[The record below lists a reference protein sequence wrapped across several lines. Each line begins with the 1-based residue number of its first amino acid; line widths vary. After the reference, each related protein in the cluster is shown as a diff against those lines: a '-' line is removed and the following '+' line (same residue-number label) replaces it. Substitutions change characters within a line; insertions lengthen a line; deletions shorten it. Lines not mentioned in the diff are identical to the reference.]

1 MPVLSV
7 GYRYRFSL
15 LLLSLW
21 MSAVFLLS
29 DQPVFSKYTTTARR
43 ENTQIK
49 LVANNIKHSP
59 VTENIHKT
67 VLENGL
73 TVLIKEVHAAPVVS
87 VQMWYKFGSRNE
99 EAGVN
104 GIAHQLEHLMF
115 KGTKNRPIQFGRLF
129 SALGSDSNAF
139 TSYDQTAYYGTV
151 ERNKLKALLVL
162 EADRM
167 QNALID
173 TEHLVNEKRVVTSEL
188 QGYENSPEYRLNRAV
203 MRAVFPNHAYGLPV
217 GGTKADVEKFQVEQ
231 VREYY
236 QNFYNPNNAVLVIVG
251 DFSTGKTLKTVKDIF
266 GKLPNRGRGAG
277 ESARSCCSNK
287 EEPARSWGFPPGA
300 TGVGLANPKGSR
312 GQGREGDKETRGQG
326 DSSFPNSS
334 SSPCPMPYAPC
345 PNPIIL
351 REHGAAALLQV
362 VYPLPDVNHP
372 DIPALDVMDYI
383 LTEGR
388 NSYLYQELI
397 ESGLA
402 NELTAHVATLREL
415 SWYELLVKTAPNQDL
430 TKIEA
435 VINNAIASLAQK
447 GVKPEE
453 VERAKTQLE
462 ASIILNNRDITSQA
476 MQLGNDETTAGDYRY
491 TERYLTAVRQVTAAD
506 VVDVLNKYLKIE
518 ARTLGF
524 FEPTLKQTKEI
535 NGKPQPTQNQEHLS
549 DNTTIASSEV
559 AKYLP
564 NVDLPTDS
572 VKHSIPQQFT
582 LANNLQ
588 VLLLPDQSTPTITL
602 SGNIKAG
609 KEFDHDEQ
617 AGLAS
622 LVGANLMS
630 GTKSK
635 DALTLAKA
643 LAERGATL
651 NFEVS
656 REGLRIQGNSLATDL
671 PVLIQTLA
679 DAVKNSTFPEKELEL
694 NRKQALTALKLE
706 LDDPLEVARRIFVQ
720 SVYPKKHPLHT
731 FPTEKSLQ
739 QIKREDLIAFKS
751 KHYRPDT
758 TVLVLVGDFDLA
770 KVRSL
775 MKTAFGDWRA
785 RGQPPNLKYPT
796 VSMPPSVVRVNPVL
810 PGKSQ
815 AITYM
820 GYTGINRQDPRFY
833 AALVLNQILGGDTL
847 SSRLGAEVRD
857 RQGLTYGIYSYFQA
871 EKNAGTFWIE
881 MQTSPE
887 DANKAIASTRQI
899 LQQIHRQGVTLL
911 DVKTAKNTIV
921 SSYNVSLANPEELT
935 NRILKN
941 QVYGLD
947 ATELSYFPQKIQ
959 KVTLAQ
965 VNQAARELLHPDKI
979 VVVTAGP
986 AIVADQSIR

>member
-1 MPVLSV
+1 MAVFSV
-7 GYRYRFSL
+7 GYRYRFPL

-21 MSAVFLLS
+21 MIAVFLLS
-29 DQPVFSKYTTTARR
+29 DQPAYSQYATASRQG
-43 ENTQIK
+43 NSQAK
-49 LVANNIKHSP
+49 LVANNIKHLP
-59 VTENIHKT
+59 VTENVHKT
-67 VLENGL
+67 VLKNGL
-73 TVLIKEVHAAPVVS
+73 TVLIKEVHAAPVVT
-87 VQMWYKFGSRNE
+87 VQMWYKVGSRNE
-99 EAGVN
+99 EPGVN
-104 GIAHQLEHLMF
+104 GIAHQLEHMMF
-115 KGTKNRPIQFGRLF
+115 KGTKSRPIQFGRLF

-151 ERNKLKALLVL
+151 ERDKLKALLVL

-173 TEHLVNEKRVVTSEL
+173 TEHLANEKRVVTSEL
-188 QGYENSPEYRLNRAV
+188 QGYENSPEYRLNRVV
-203 MRAVFPNHAYGLPV
+203 MRAVFPNHVYGLPV

-236 QNFYNPNNAVLVIVG
+236 RNFYSPDNAVLIIVG
-251 DFSTGKTLKTVKDIF
+251 DFSAGKTLNTVKEIF
-266 GKLPNRGRGAG
+266 GNLPNRGR
-277 ESARSCCSNK
+277 R
-287 EEPARSWGFPPGA
+287 EEE
-300 TGVGLANPKGSR
+300 V
-312 GQGREGDKETRGQG
+312 GRELL
-326 DSSFPNSS
+326 
-334 SSPCPMPYAPC
+334 SPYSQLST
-345 PNPIIL
+345 PIIL

-362 VYPLPDVNHP
+362 VYPLPDINHP

-388 NSYLYQELI
+388 NSYLYQVLI

-402 NELTAHVATLREL
+402 NELTGYVATLRES
-415 SWYELLVKTAPNQDL
+415 SWYELLLKAAPNQDL
-430 TKIEA
+430 TKIDA
-435 VINNAIASLAQK
+435 VLNNAIANLAKK
-447 GVKPEE
+447 GVQPEE
-453 VERAKTQLE
+453 VDRAKTQLE
-462 ASIILNNRDITSQA
+462 AAVILNNRDITSQA

-491 TERYLTAVRQVTAAD
+491 TDRYLAAVRQVTAAD
-506 VVDVLNKYLKIE
+506 VMDVFKKYLKTE
-518 ARTLGF
+518 ARTVGF

-535 NGKPQPTQNQEHLS
+535 DGEPQPTQTQEDLS
-549 DNTTIASSEV
+549 DSTTIAPSEV

-564 NVDLPTDS
+564 TLDLPTDT
-572 VKHSIPQQFT
+572 VKHSLPQQFT
-582 LANNLQ
+582 LANGLQ

-602 SGNIKAG
+602 SGNIRAG
-609 KEFDHDEQ
+609 KEFEPNEQ

-622 LVGANLMS
+622 LVADNLMS
-630 GTKSK
+630 GTKTK

-643 LAERGATL
+643 LEERGATL

-656 REGLRIQGNSLATDL
+656 REGMRIEGNSLATDL
-671 PVLIQTLA
+671 PILIQTLA

-694 NRKQALTALKLE
+694 NRQQALTTLKLE

-739 QIKREDLIAFKS
+739 QIRREDLIAFKA

-775 MKTAFGDWRA
+775 MKAAFGDWKVN
-785 RGQPPNLKYPT
+785 GQPPNLKYPT
-796 VSMPPSVVRVNPVL
+796 VSMPQSVVRVNPVV

-871 EKNAGTFWIE
+871 EKNTGTFWIE

-887 DANKAIASTRQI
+887 DASKAIASTRQI

-911 DVKTAKNTIV
+911 DVKTAKDTLV
-921 SSYNVSLANPEELT
+921 SSYNVSLADPEELT

-941 QVYGLD
+941 KVYGLD
-947 ATELSYFPQKIQ
+947 ETELIYFSQKIQ
-959 KVTLAQ
+959 NVTLAQ

-986 AIVADQSIR
+986 AVVADQSIR

>member
-1 MPVLSV
+1 MAVFSV
-7 GYRYRFSL
+7 GYRYRFPL

-21 MSAVFLLS
+21 MIAVFLLS
-29 DQPVFSKYTTTARR
+29 DQPAYSQYATASRQG
-43 ENTQIK
+43 NSQAK
-49 LVANNIKHSP
+49 LVANNIKHLP
-59 VTENIHKT
+59 VTENVHKT
-67 VLENGL
+67 VLKNGL
-73 TVLIKEVHAAPVVS
+73 TVLIKEVHAAPVVT
-87 VQMWYKFGSRNE
+87 VQMWYKVGSRNE
-99 EAGVN
+99 EPGVN
-104 GIAHQLEHLMF
+104 GIAHQLEHMMF
-115 KGTKNRPIQFGRLF
+115 KGTKSRPIQFGRLF

-151 ERNKLKALLVL
+151 ERDKLKALLVL

-173 TEHLVNEKRVVTSEL
+173 TEHLANEKRVVTSEL
-188 QGYENSPEYRLNRAV
+188 QGYENSPEYRLNRVV
-203 MRAVFPNHAYGLPV
+203 MRAVFPNHVYGLPV

-236 QNFYNPNNAVLVIVG
+236 RNFYSPDNAVLIIVG
-251 DFSTGKTLKTVKDIF
+251 DFSAEKTLNTVKEIF
-266 GKLPNRGRGAG
+266 GNLPNRGR
-277 ESARSCCSNK
+277 R
-287 EEPARSWGFPPGA
+287 EEE
-300 TGVGLANPKGSR
+300 V
-312 GQGREGDKETRGQG
+312 GRELL
-326 DSSFPNSS
+326 
-334 SSPCPMPYAPC
+334 SPYSQLST
-345 PNPIIL
+345 PIIL

-362 VYPLPDVNHP
+362 VYPLPDINHP

-388 NSYLYQELI
+388 NSYLYQVLI

-402 NELTAHVATLREL
+402 NELTGYVATLRES
-415 SWYELLVKTAPNQDL
+415 SWYELLLKAAPNQDL
-430 TKIEA
+430 TKIDA
-435 VINNAIASLAQK
+435 VLNNAIANLAKK
-447 GVKPEE
+447 GVQPEE
-453 VERAKTQLE
+453 VDRAKTQLE
-462 ASIILNNRDITSQA
+462 AAVILNNRDITSQA

-491 TERYLTAVRQVTAAD
+491 TDRYLAAVRQVTAAD
-506 VVDVLNKYLKIE
+506 VMDVFKKYLKTE
-518 ARTLGF
+518 ARTVGF

-535 NGKPQPTQNQEHLS
+535 DGEPQPTQTQEDLS
-549 DNTTIASSEV
+549 DSTTIAPSEV

-564 NVDLPTDS
+564 TLDLPTDT
-572 VKHSIPQQFT
+572 VKHSLPQQFT
-582 LANNLQ
+582 LANGLQ

-602 SGNIKAG
+602 SGNIRAG
-609 KEFDHDEQ
+609 KEFEPNEQ

-622 LVGANLMS
+622 LVADNLMS
-630 GTKSK
+630 GTKTK

-643 LAERGATL
+643 LEERGATL

-656 REGLRIQGNSLATDL
+656 REGMRIEGNSLATDL
-671 PVLIQTLA
+671 PILIQTLA

-694 NRKQALTALKLE
+694 NRQQALTTLKLE

-739 QIKREDLIAFKS
+739 QIRREDLIAFKA

-775 MKTAFGDWRA
+775 MKAAFGDWKVN
-785 RGQPPNLKYPT
+785 GQPPNLKYPT
-796 VSMPPSVVRVNPVL
+796 VSMPQSVVRVNPVV

-887 DANKAIASTRQI
+887 DASKAIASTRQI

-911 DVKTAKNTIV
+911 DVKTAKDTLV
-921 SSYNVSLANPEELT
+921 SSYNVSLADPEELT

-941 QVYGLD
+941 KVYGLD
-947 ATELSYFPQKIQ
+947 ETELIYFSQKIQ
-959 KVTLAQ
+959 NVTLAQ

-986 AIVADQSIR
+986 AVVADQSIR